1 MMFQPDLETLPREEL
16 EVLQLRRLQNQCARV
31 YANVPFYRRRFE
43 EIGITPEDIKSL
55 SDLKSP
61 CATVVR
67 SSRLPTTSNAKAP
80 LQNSTGPLAI
90 FSSQKRFTLCMS
102 QFSREDM

>member
-55 SDLKSP
+55 SDLKL
-61 CATVVR
+61 
-67 SSRLPTTSNAKAP
+67 LPFTEKQDMRNNYPFGLFAMPRENIVCTPPAAP
-80 LQNSTGPLAI
+80 RARP
-90 FSSQKRFTLCMS
+90 R
-102 QFSREDM
+102 